1 MTASE
6 LSARGGTASFGEPP
20 DQQLAIERY
29 TSTFRAGPLPSPSD
43 LAAYAEIRP
52 DLVDRILSSSDE
64 ERGHRHRMDEAESR
78 RASVGLGA
86 GFAVAVMC
94 LAVSAWL
101 INNGHD
107 VAGVILGSFDIVA
120 LTAVFV
126 LGRRDPPQ
134 AETPNALK

>member
-1 MTASE
+1 MNESE
-6 LSARGGTASFGEPP
+6 LPAQGSAASVGEPSE
-20 DQQLAIERY
+20 QRVTLERY
-29 TSTFRAGPLPSPSD
+29 TSTFRAGPLPSPAD

-78 RASVGLGA
+78 RASIGLGA
-86 GFAVAVMC
+86 GFTVAVLC

-101 INNGHD
+101 INNGHS
-107 VAGVILGSFDIVA
+107 VAGIILGSFDIVA

-126 LGRRDPPQ
+126 LGRRDPQQ
-134 AETPNALK
+134 AET